1 MVQKLSSEQGL
12 SKTDVARL
20 LSEPSAENRV
30 ETARKV
36 ATYFVKNTPT
46 GAERALAEDI
56 FRVLVRD
63 AEVRV
68 RKALSDTL
76 KESPDLPQSVARAL
90 VADVNDVS
98 LPVIMSSAVLDDEDL
113 LDIIASQ
120 DPERQLAVAQR
131 ASISAGVA
139 DALVD
144 QGDESVVSKL
154 VGNEGAAISDS
165 TFSRVLDK
173 FSDNDKVKEPLVKRK
188 KLPLVIAERLV
199 SMVTETLR
207 DHLVTH
213 HELSPTVAA
222 DLFLES
228 RERATVTLLVPGVQ
242 APDLQELVS
251 QLHDNG
257 RLTPTLIIRALCMG
271 DMAFFEAALAQR
283 ANIPASNA
291 WQLIHDRGRLGL
303 QRLFEKA
310 ALPRTL
316 LDVARIGVD
325 TAEETR
331 LTSGDDRKLFRNIMI
346 ERILTQ
352 IDERL
357 DSENLDYL
365 IAKLGRNAA

>member
-1 MVQKLSSEQGL
+1 MSSEQGL
-12 SKTDVARL
+12 SKTDVVRL
-20 LSEPSAENRV
+20 LSEPSAENRA
-30 ETARKV
+30 EAARKV
-36 ATYFVKNTPT
+36 GDYFVQNTPT

-56 FRVLVRD
+56 FRALVKD

-76 KESPDLPQSVARAL
+76 KESPDLPRDLARAL
-90 VADVNDVS
+90 AADVNDVS
-98 LPVIMSSAVLDDEDL
+98 LPMIASSTVLDDDDL

-120 DPERQLAVAQR
+120 DSERQLAIAKRSV
-131 ASISAGVA
+131 ISAGIA

-144 QGDESVVSKL
+144 QGDEAVVSTL
-154 VGNEGAAISDS
+154 VGNEGAKISDS

-173 FSDNDKVKEPLVKRK
+173 FADNDKIKEPLVKRE

-213 HELSPTVAA
+213 HELSPGVAA
-222 DLFLES
+222 DLLLES
-228 RERATVTLLVPGVQ
+228 RERATVTLLVPG
-242 APDLQELVS
+242 AKSPDLLELVS
-251 QLHDNG
+251 QLHEND

-271 DMAFFEAALAQR
+271 DMAFFEAALARR
-283 ANIPASNA
+283 AAIPVSNA
-291 WQLIHDRGRLGL
+291 WQLIHDKGSLGL
-303 QRLFEKA
+303 QRLFDRAGLPKA
-310 ALPRTL
+310 L

-331 LTSGDDRKLFRNIMI
+331 LTCGDDRNAFRTIMI
-346 ERILTQ
+346 ERVLTQ

-365 IAKLGRNAA
+365 IAKLGRKAA